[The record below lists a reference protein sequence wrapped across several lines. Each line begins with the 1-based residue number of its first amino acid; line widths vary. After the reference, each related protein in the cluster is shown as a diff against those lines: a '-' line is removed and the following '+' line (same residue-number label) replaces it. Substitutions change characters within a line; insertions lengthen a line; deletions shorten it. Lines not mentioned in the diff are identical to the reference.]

1 MPKFR
6 IKSIV
11 AARGL
16 TMRGLAEKMGIT
28 PQTLGNIVSEKSNP
42 TTSSLEKIAN
52 ALDVPVAS
60 LFTDYLDPNPA
71 MIVCPRC
78 GARIDIQTSEPR

>member
-6 IKSIV
+6 IKAIA

-16 TMRGLAEKMGIT
+16 TMKGLAEKMGVT
-28 PQTLGNIVSEKSNP
+28 PQTLGGIISEKNSPNIS
-42 TTSSLEKIAN
+42 TLERIAA

-60 LFTDYLDPNPA
+60 LFTDYLMPNPA
-71 MIVCPRC
+71 TIICPQC
-78 GARIDIQTSEPR
+78 GARIDIKTATPR